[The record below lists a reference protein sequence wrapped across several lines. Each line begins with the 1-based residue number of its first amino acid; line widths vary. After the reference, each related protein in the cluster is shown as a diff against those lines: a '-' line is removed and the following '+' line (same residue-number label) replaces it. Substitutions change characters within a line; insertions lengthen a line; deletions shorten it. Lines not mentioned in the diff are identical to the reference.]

1 MTDKNLLKCN
11 RRQAVVVCVLLLA
24 AMQTFAADRAERL
37 RANLLH
43 NPKYVTVVCH
53 RGDWRGAPENSLQA
67 YQNCIDMGADMV
79 EIDLQMT
86 KDSVLVIMHDRTL
99 DRTSTGKGKI
109 SDHTLAE
116 LRSYRLKA
124 GDGAATRHPIPT
136 LEEVLTLCK
145 GKILINIDKGY
156 DYFREVYALMEQ
168 TGTTDQVIIKSGKR
182 RSEVEQ
188 ENGDVL
194 SKTIYMPIVS
204 IDKPGAE
211 EIVDEW
217 LVAHPVAIECCIGTY
232 NEQAEQLLAKL
243 RASDTQ
249 IWINSL
255 WPSLCDG
262 HDDDRAVELRDPDG
276 AWGWILARGAT
287 IIQCERPR
295 DLIAYLK
302 AHHRHHCKARLH

>member
-1 MTDKNLLKCN
+1 M
-11 RRQAVVVCVLLLA
+11 RRFFATWFSALLLFIVA
-24 AMQTFAADRAERL
+24 LPSSATDRAELL

-43 NPKYVTVVCH
+43 NRKYVTVVCH

-67 YQNCIDMGADMV
+67 YQNCIDMGADMI

-86 KDSVLVIMHDRTL
+86 KDSVLVVMHDRTL

-109 SDHTLAE
+109 ADHTLAE
-116 LRSYRLKA
+116 LRDVRLKA
-124 GDGAATRHPIPT
+124 GDGQPTRHTIPT

-156 DYFREVYALMEQ
+156 DYFRQVYALMEQ
-168 TGTTDQVIIKSGKR
+168 TGTTEQVIIKSGKR
-182 RSEVEQ
+182 RSVVEQ

-194 SKTIYMPIVS
+194 AKTIYMPIVS

-217 LVAHPVAIECCIGTY
+217 LAAHPVAMECCIGTC

-255 WPSLCDG
+255 WPSLCDS
-262 HDDDRAVELRDPDG
+262 HDDDRAVELHDPDG
-276 AWGWILARGAT
+276 AWGWILDKGAT

-302 AHHRHHCKARLH
+302 AHGRHRLKKAVK